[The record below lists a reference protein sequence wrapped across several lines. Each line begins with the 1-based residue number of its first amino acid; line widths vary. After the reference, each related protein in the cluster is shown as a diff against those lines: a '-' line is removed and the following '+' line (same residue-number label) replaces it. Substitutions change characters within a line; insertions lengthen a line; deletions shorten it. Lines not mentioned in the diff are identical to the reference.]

1 MNVNSSITHRS
12 TCLMNVPETREYS
25 AHDSHSRNTKYLDFG
40 DDNNSGT
47 KCSFCRRIWKVQD
60 PHSDEIFS
68 PPNFHIDKV
77 AMHQHP

>member
-25 AHDSHSRNTKYLDFG
+25 VHDSHSRNTKYLDFG

-77 AMHQHP
+77 